1 MPIFINLT
9 QGHHQLAEPVEAWK
23 AEFVEDTVH
32 SVILTAAIRSFPA
45 VPLFGPT
52 GRPATTLAIQ
62 MDQAA
67 AMRLFWQIRELAHS
81 MDWQLPPEGER
92 QA

>member
-1 MPIFINLT
+1 MPIPINLS
-9 QGHHQLAEPVEAWK
+9 QGHHALNEPAEDWK
-23 AEFVEDTVH
+23 AEFVEGTVH
-32 SVILTAAIRSFPA
+32 SVKLTVAIRSFPA

-67 AMRLFWQIRELAHS
+67 AMRLFWQIRELARS
-81 MDWQLPPEGER
+81 MGWQLPPEGER
-92 QA
+92 PT